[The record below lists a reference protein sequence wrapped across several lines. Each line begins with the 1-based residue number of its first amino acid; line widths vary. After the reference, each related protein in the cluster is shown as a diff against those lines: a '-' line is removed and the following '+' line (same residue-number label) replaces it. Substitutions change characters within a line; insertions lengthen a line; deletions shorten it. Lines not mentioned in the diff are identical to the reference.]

1 MVVFALAQ
9 AIAVYVAFV
18 VAWRWA
24 AARRARGRR
33 GIEARGTARSA
44 YCVPSDDEEEEEEE
58 EEDGDDDDDARDGV
72 ASGRRA
78 RRERGASARGDGASM
93 MCARRATRAVAPL
106 VVFSHETRFRSF
118 PERKHFFF

>member
-1 MVVFALAQ
+1 MATPPTLGSTA
-9 AIAVYVAFV
+9 ASTS
-18 VAWRWA
+18 
-24 AARRARGRR
+24 AARATSWSTTRDIGNAGRANGS
-33 GIEARGTARSA
+33 SA
-44 YCVPSDDEEEEEEE
+44 AEEEEEEE
-58 EEDGDDDDDARDGV
+58 EEDGGDDDDARDGV

>member
-1 MVVFALAQ
+1 MATPPTLGSTA
-9 AIAVYVAFV
+9 ASTS
-18 VAWRWA
+18 
-24 AARRARGRR
+24 AARATSWSTTRDIGNAGRANGS
-33 GIEARGTARSA
+33 SA
-44 YCVPSDDEEEEEEE
+44 AEEEEEEEEE
-58 EEDGDDDDDARDGV
+58 EEDGGDDDDARDGV